1 MKWPK
6 FCEKLSNVALKFGL
20 KGNVEVKFAWF
31 NLEFRVKSTISKE
44 LHYQNWVLKV
54 KRSER
59 SSNLSTYEYEYNLK
73 FQESEI
79 YK

>member
-1 MKWPK
+1 MTKVLWEIK
-6 FCEKLSNVALKFGL
+6 QCSLKFGL
-20 KGNVEVKFAWF
+20 KSNVEVKFAWF

-54 KRSER
+54 KRSEK

>member
-1 MKWPK
+1 MTKVFWGIK
-6 FCEKLSNVALKFGL
+6 QCSLKFGL
-20 KGNVEVKFAWF
+20 KGNVEVKITWF
-31 NLEFRVKSTISKE
+31 NLGFWVKSTIFKE

-54 KRSER
+54 IRSEK